1 MSRNTLT
8 FITLMAMALPLHAK
22 PSGAQAILDTTKLPP
37 QGKTLVW
44 SPLFQVS
51 WDKLNTLHAGKPEK
65 VEPPNPMITTLNQF
79 QWNMDEVMPK
89 DGYAVFAGPSSPQF
103 AKATAD
109 QIKQQF
115 GIHMTPSRLPTNPRG
130 HAIYGILL
138 RNLNFQN
145 PLSNAES

>member
-65 VEPPNPMITTLNQF
+65 VEPPNPLITTLNQF
-79 QWNMDEVMPK
+79 QWSMDEVMPK

-145 PLSNAES
+145 PLSLI